1 MGLIKFCKQ
10 RSESSG
16 DFFRYNRRENLME
29 EREEHLSFL
38 EGLKKANTLHF
49 QFQRSNVVS
58 SRRDELQIF
67 PKEFQKYGDKWHIQG
82 MDLGHVKHLSHS
94 MLEEI
99 TNNFSNDNFVRKTRH
114 GRIFRGVMNQDL
126 VTRDVVVRTWDF
138 FFPIKREYVWHAQR
152 FSDEIKLLTNPD
164 VASHPSLVDLIGYCC
179 HKKLA
184 VVYDF
189 KLKDTVK
196 DIICSDKI
204 QLKQRIQVAI
214 GIAQV
219 LEYLH
224 AKQIAHGCIEAA
236 NISVDEKFKIKLL
249 EYDAHLDLGSE
260 NDAME
265 YKIAT
270 KSHKY
275 LSPEIIGVYV
285 AYPWKKEYAFPS
297 DVHAYGVLL
306 SELITKKEF
315 KESEY
320 LECVKPADIEY
331 PEDCSDVERCLLDV
345 AKDCV
350 QNDFTLRPKMSGVV
364 ALLKDTYRFTTR
376 KRKIYHT

>member
-1 MGLIKFCKQ
+1 
-10 RSESSG
+10 
-16 DFFRYNRRENLME
+16 ME

-67 PKEFQKYGDKWHIQG
+67 PKEFQKFGDKWG

-114 GRIFRGVMNQDL
+114 GRIFRRVMNQNL
-126 VTRDVVVRTWDF
+126 VTRDVV
-138 FFPIKREYVWHAQR
+138 
-152 FSDEIKLLTNPD
+152 DEIKLLTNSD

-204 QLKQRIQVAI
+204 SLKQRIQVAI
-214 GIAQV
+214 GIAEV

-236 NISVDEKFKIKLL
+236 NISVDEKFKTKLF

-364 ALLKDTYRFTTR
+364 ALLKDTYRFITR